1 MEPINHTATSK
12 RSQKAQAPF
21 QLQASPTPCGNDKM
35 PKGHSQFRQA
45 VMDHQANGL
54 KKCRARLSW
63 DSIVLVDEKTD
74 KSAAVRWF
82 FFAFPQ
88 GYLGPV
94 TEL

>member
-1 MEPINHTATSK
+1 MKPKNHSAISE
-12 RSQKAQAPF
+12 RNQKAQAPS
-21 QLQASPTPCGNDKM
+21 QSPASPTPCDNDNL

-45 VMDHQANGL
+45 VKDHQANGL
-54 KKCRARLSW
+54 KKCRARLNW

-88 GYLGPV
+88 GYLGPA